1 MRMKLFMSLV
11 LVGLASVSARA
22 AQEYLAQPMVEA
34 WGFSS
39 EEYGTGAYLGVDI
52 SDVTSERMN
61 ALKLK
66 EERGVEVL
74 LVDQDSPAGKAGI
87 KEHDVILTLN
97 GSAIES
103 GAQLRR
109 MIRETPPG
117 RSISLGLSRDGQ
129 PMTIKVQLADRR
141 QSLAIA
147 KPGKAFPAIKIPP
160 MPLMPDID
168 MPVSVMVVHSSMRS
182 GLMVEN
188 LTPQLG
194 EFFGVKGGEGVLIRS
209 VEKGSRAASAG
220 LRAGDVITK
229 INGERV
235 SDAGDFSR
243 ALRSRK
249 ESSVTLSIVRDKKEQ
264 TVTLTMPER
273 RQTGTLDE
281 EESWSLPDIDADV
294 QVDLSDLNVELAD
307 LQPQISFA
315 VQEAGRALDEAR
327 KSLCDQKELVKKQ
340 AVQMR
345 RQTQELRKQQ
355 RMMKQQLRRRQRDME
370 REMRLEVLRDLD
382 DMI

>member
-1 MRMKLFMSLV
+1 MRMKTFLSLV
-11 LVGLASVSARA
+11 LIGLTSVAAWA
-22 AQEYLAQPMVEA
+22 AQDYSAQPVVEA
-34 WGFSS
+34 FGFSS
-39 EEYGTGAYLGVDI
+39 EEYGTGSYLGVDI
-52 SDVTSERMN
+52 SDVTSERMS

-74 LVDQDSPAGKAGI
+74 LVDQDSPAGKAGV

-141 QSLAIA
+141 QSLAVV
-147 KPGKAFPAIKIPP
+147 KPGKAFPAIK
-160 MPLMPDID
+160 MPLMPPMPDID

-194 EFFGVKGGEGVLIRS
+194 EFFGVKGGDGVLIRS

-229 INGERV
+229 VNGERV

-249 ESSVTLSIVRDKKEQ
+249 ETSVTLSVVRDKKEQ
-264 TVTLTMPER
+264 TITLTMPDR
-273 RQTGTLDE
+273 RQTGEAE
-281 EESWSLPDIDADV
+281 EEETLAMPEIDADV
-294 QVDLSDLNVELAD
+294 QVDLTDLNMELAD
-307 LQPQISFA
+307 LQPQINFA
-315 VQEAGRALDEAR
+315 VQEAGRAVDQAR
-327 KSLCDQKELVKKQ
+327 KSLCDQKELVRKQ
-340 AVQMR
+340 TVEMR
-345 RQTQELRKQQ
+345 KQSQELRKQQ
-355 RMMKQQLRRRQRDME
+355 RAMKEQVRRQQREMQ
-370 REMRLEVLRDLD
+370 REMRLQVLRDLD